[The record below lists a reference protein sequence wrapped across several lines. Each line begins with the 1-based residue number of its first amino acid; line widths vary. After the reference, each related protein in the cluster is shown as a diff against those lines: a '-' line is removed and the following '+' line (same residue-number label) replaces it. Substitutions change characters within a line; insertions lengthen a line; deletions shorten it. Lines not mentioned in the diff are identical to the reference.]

1 MKKNLTLALV
11 LSATITQAQ
20 YFQNYFNR
28 SVLPASSSN
37 ETFYDGIRTK
47 SNYGGNNPQ
56 SYFNV
61 GYGATLTTPF
71 GFLTADEAR
80 FVRTNKAGNT
90 ISANVASKFADI
102 SPNWYNAHGQA
113 ICEINNGSGTGGYLA
128 VGNVA
133 DNNFN
138 GAVVPGGSDGLFY
151 KMNNAGVPSSRFRF
165 DVNGGADYF
174 TDIVASKFTPGTYYV
189 CGYSQNS
196 TGSSE
201 AIVMSVLAN
210 GTVNWFRTY
219 QFDPTWAVGS
229 PATARCQANAIVED
243 MFSGN
248 LMVVGSIRDQ
258 GAFNGNDGLVFSLTS
273 AGAVVCAQQHSVFID
288 DQYQDIIQKANG
300 MFAITGFVGDGNFIP
315 AAFYGIWLTE
325 ISPSCAVIASNRY
338 VHQIPGAFN
347 QAKGY
352 SIIERQNAALNY
364 EYYIA
369 GPDFNTAITN
379 SSINKISAMPG
390 NAPVAWYNYAPQ
402 SGFVD
407 DGYAIDYAPA
417 VVTKPGLI
425 LFSNT
430 NSTLALGPF
439 NSSYMAKTYF
449 NGTTCTNYNPNNI
462 LMVGPTPLV
471 ISPLPD
477 SVYTTYV
484 KKPLVFMNTTY
495 INGVICTQNAVAGG
509 SNARLNQDVAEIS
522 EENTFSIFPN
532 PASDVL
538 NINMNAAV
546 EGSYTVDAIDITGR
560 STRLANQY
568 FESGEQIV
576 QIKTGTL
583 AKGIY
588 TLQIR
593 NGSVIMIQKF
603 IIQ

>member
-1 MKKNLTLALV
+1 MKKKLTLALV
-11 LSATITQAQ
+11 LSVSLTQAQ
-20 YFQNYFNR
+20 YFQDYFNR

-47 SNYGGNNPQ
+47 SNYGGGNPQ

-80 FVRTNKAGNT
+80 FVRTNKGGNT

-113 ICEINNGSGTGGYLA
+113 ICEINNGLGTGGYLA

-138 GAVVPGGSDGLFY
+138 GVTVPGGSDGLFY
-151 KMNNAGVPSSRFRF
+151 KMNGSGNASSRFRF
-165 DVNGGADYF
+165 DVNGGTDYF
-174 TDIVASKFTPGTYYV
+174 TDITASKFTPGTYYV
-189 CGYSQNS
+189 CGYTQNS
-196 TGSSE
+196 AGSSE
-201 AIVMSVLAN
+201 AIVMSIQAN

-229 PATARCQANAIVED
+229 PATARCQANAIAED
-243 MFSGN
+243 IFSGN
-248 LMVVGSIRDQ
+248 VMVVGSIRDQ
-258 GAFNGNDGLVFSLTS
+258 GSPNGNDGLVFSLTS

-300 MFAITGFVGDGNFIP
+300 NFAITGFVGDGNLIP
-315 AAFYGIWLTE
+315 AAFYGVWLTE
-325 ISPSCAVIASNRY
+325 MSPSCAVLSTNRY

-352 SIIERQNAALNY
+352 SIIERQNLASNY

-369 GPDFNTAITN
+369 GPDFNTTGIN

-390 NAPVAWYNYAPQ
+390 NLPIAWYSYAAQ

-407 DGYAIDYAPA
+407 DGYAIDYATA
-417 VVTKPGLI
+417 AVTKPGLL

-430 NSTLALGPF
+430 NSPLALGPF

-449 NGTTCTNYNPNNI
+449 NGATCTNYNPNNI
-462 LMVGPTPLV
+462 LVAGPAPLV
-471 ISPLPD
+471 VSPLPD
-477 SVYTTYV
+477 SIYTTYAR
-484 KKPLVFMNTTY
+484 KPLVYQNTLY

-509 SNARLNQDVAEIS
+509 SNARLEDDETAIS

-532 PASDVL
+532 PVSDVL
-538 NINMNAAV
+538 NINMNAVA
-546 EGSYTVDAIDITGR
+546 EGNYTIDAIDVTGR
-560 STRLANQY
+560 STRLAIQY
-568 FESGEQIV
+568 FESGGQMV
-576 QIKTGTL
+576 QTRVGNL
-583 AKGIY
+583 SKGIY
-588 TLQIR
+588 TLLIR
-593 NGSVIMIQKF
+593 NGEVTMTQKF